1 MARRT
6 PDGVALIEVAPG
18 SDPRDDVLAHMR
30 FRAIIRGDPRPMPAA
45 LHRSLT
51 RRDGGGAVY
60 DYIIVG
66 GGSAGCVLAARL
78 SEDPSVR
85 VLLLEAGPA
94 DRDVNIHRPVGFAKM
109 TGGPYTWGYRTTP
122 QRHCNNREIAFAQ
135 GRVIGGGS
143 SINAEVFTRGC
154 PEDYDRWAREEGCP
168 GWSFADIRHCFLRLE
183 DNDTLS
189 APWHGNGGP
198 IGVSTP
204 PAHPLTRRFVQAC
217 QQFGIPH
224 TGDFNGPHQAGCGPY
239 QTTTRH
245 GRRCSAAVGYLHPAR
260 RRKNLQVRLDCRTLR
275 ILVEQGRAVG
285 VQAARG
291 GAVQTLRAE
300 REVIVSAGAIGS
312 PKLLLLSGIGP
323 ADDLRAVGVAPVHD
337 LPGVG
342 RNLHDHYGTDM
353 IHELT
358 GAHSFDKYR
367 RWHWMLWAGL
377 EYHMFRKGPVASN
390 IVEGGAFWWADRGE
404 PTPDLQFHFLA
415 GAGVEAGIPPVP
427 SGHGCTLNSYFC
439 RPRSRGTV
447 RLRSADPEA
456 MPLIDPNYL
465 AEPAD
470 VQRSVAAVKM
480 MREIMHQP
488 AWQGWI
494 RHEHMPGRD
503 LRSDAQLEAYVRSV
517 GRTCYHPVGAC
528 RMGMD
533 EMAVVDPV
541 LRVRGVAGLRV
552 CDSSIMP
559 SLTSSN
565 TNAPSIM
572 IGERASEL
580 ILGNAAAGSAAEPSR
595 GIGA

>member
-1 MARRT
+1 
-6 PDGVALIEVAPG
+6 
-18 SDPRDDVLAHMR
+18 
-30 FRAIIRGDPRPMPAA
+30 
-45 LHRSLT
+45 
-51 RRDGGGAVY
+51 VY

-78 SEDPSVR
+78 SEDPAVR

-94 DRDVNIHRPVGFAKM
+94 DRDANIHRPIGFAKM
-109 TGGPYTWGYRTTP
+109 TSGPYTWGFRTVP
-122 QRHCNNREIAFAQ
+122 QRHCNNRELAFAQ
-135 GRVIGGGS
+135 GRVVGGGS

-154 PEDYDRWAREEGCP
+154 PEDYDRWAREEGCT
-168 GWSFADIRHCFLRLE
+168 GWSFTEIRHCFLRLE

-189 APWHGNGGP
+189 APWHSNGGP

-224 TGDFNGPHQAGCGPY
+224 TSDFNGAQQAGCGPY
-239 QTTTRH
+239 QTTTRN
-245 GRRCSAAVGYLHPAR
+245 GRRCSAAVGYLKPAQG
-260 RRKNLQVRLDCRTLR
+260 RKNLEVWLDCRTLR
-275 ILVEQGRAVG
+275 IVVEQHRAVG
-285 VQAARG
+285 VQVARG
-291 GAVQTLRAE
+291 GAVQTVHAE
-300 REVIVSAGAIGS
+300 REVIVTAGAIGS
-312 PKLLLLSGIGP
+312 PRLLLLSGIGP
-323 ADDLRAVGVAPVHD
+323 AEHLRAVSVAPVHD

-342 RNLHDHYGTDM
+342 SNLHDHYGTDV
-353 IHELT
+353 IYELT

-367 RWHWMLWAGL
+367 SWHWMLWAGL
-377 EYHMFRKGPVASN
+377 EYQMFRKGPVASN
-390 IVEGGAFWWADRGE
+390 IVEGGAFWWADRDE

-439 RPRSRGTV
+439 RPLSRGTV
-447 RLRSADPEA
+447 RLSSADPAA

-465 AEPAD
+465 AEPTD

-480 MREIMHQP
+480 MREIMRQP

-494 RHEHMPGRD
+494 RHEHMPGEA
-503 LRSDAQLEAYVRSV
+503 LRTDAELEAYVRGV

-528 RMGMD
+528 KMGVD
-533 EMAVVDPV
+533 AMAVVDPQ
-541 LRVRGVAGLRV
+541 LRVHGLSGLRV

-559 SLTSSN
+559 SLVSSN

-580 ILGNAAAGSAAEPSR
+580 IRGNRAA
-595 GIGA
+595 